1 MYYIVGACQ
10 VGVEHAR
17 REGRQ
22 SRRKEENINCGSL
35 PAQIASLEPALR
47 MVSIEDIWISVFHQ
61 GSVWIHLGMYRVIQY
76 QN

>member
-47 MVSIEDIWISVFHQ
+47 MVSIEDILLSVFHL
-61 GSVWIHLGMYRVIQY
+61 GVSVDTPSRVIDIKISK
-76 QN
+76 

>member
-47 MVSIEDIWISVFHQ
+47 MVSI
-61 GSVWIHLGMYRVIQY
+61 RVCFKTLVT
-76 QN
+76 